1 MKKASPLF
9 QKFLYGFTFL
19 ILIPLGL
26 VFWART
32 TEIHVGFTGLKSE
45 GGGMLLLIAGGLL
58 MLWGMRALM
67 TKGEGLP
74 MNAFPPLKFVD
85 TGPYKF
91 FRNPIY
97 CGFGSMLTGYF
108 LYTGSASGLWLVTP
122 MTILG
127 MAALML
133 GYEGLDLK
141 ERFPGKKLSPLF
153 GLPEADS
160 RMPVP
165 AKRFICLGSVLM
177 LMMAFNYLYSNTRH
191 RFPLEELASFL
202 SGGQDQ
208 SAWLYLNLIPLLAA
222 PFLLNRNTD
231 LRSWTLWS
239 ATALIA
245 GFLWNLV
252 WGELCGGGWV
262 FPGRHLLSVPLYL
275 VLIALFSTLRNI
287 RNAFL
292 ITSLA
297 FLPFLAIQAIFL
309 DNFVYNLILSGL
321 LFLTVVN
328 TRSLWGWSRLLS
340 ERLANSWKEWVFGRV
355 RVINHGFYVGG
366 GALLG
371 ILIAGILA
379 GAAYAW
385 ALLIFSITV
394 VLFSAIW
401 AQVIEGSEK
410 LKRPFGFYGA
420 LVGILFAS
428 ILVRA
433 LGFNPWVLIGV
444 ISVMMPWVQAMG
456 RIRCLINGCC
466 HGMKTNNPE
475 VGIRYFHPR
484 SRVCNISHMK
494 GESLHPTPLYSIL
507 WLLPVGF
514 ILLALWHGSAAPNF
528 IFGLYLILTGIG
540 RFVEEAYRGEVQTP
554 VLGKLRLYQWTAALS
569 VFLGILFTLFRIET
583 PALSP
588 GFDMQVL
595 WAALVGGIFIFFAM
609 GVDFPYSNKRFS
621 RLV

>member
-1 MKKASPLF
+1 
-9 QKFLYGFTFL
+9 
-19 ILIPLGL
+19 
-26 VFWART
+26 
-32 TEIHVGFTGLKSE
+32 
-45 GGGMLLLIAGGLL
+45 
-58 MLWGMRALM
+58 
-67 TKGEGLP
+67 
-74 MNAFPPLKFVD
+74 
-85 TGPYKF
+85 
-91 FRNPIY
+91 
-97 CGFGSMLTGYF
+97 
-108 LYTGSASGLWLVTP
+108 
-122 MTILG
+122 
-127 MAALML
+127 
-133 GYEGLDLK
+133 
-141 ERFPGKKLSPLF
+141 
-153 GLPEADS
+153 
-160 RMPVP
+160 
-165 AKRFICLGSVLM
+165 
-177 LMMAFNYLYSNTRH
+177 
-191 RFPLEELASFL
+191 
-202 SGGQDQ
+202 
-208 SAWLYLNLIPLLAA
+208 
-222 PFLLNRNTD
+222 
-231 LRSWTLWS
+231 
-239 ATALIA
+239 
-245 GFLWNLV
+245 
-252 WGELCGGGWV
+252 
-262 FPGRHLLSVPLYL
+262 VPLYL

-309 DNFVYNLILSGL
+309 DNIVYNLILSGL

-328 TRSLWGWSRLLS
+328 ARSLWGWSRLLS
-340 ERLANSWKEWVFGRV
+340 ERLANSWKEYVFGPV

-379 GAAYAW
+379 GRAYAW

-428 ILVRA
+428 ILVWA

-475 VGIRYFHPR
+475 VGIRYFYPR

-514 ILLALWHGSAAPNF
+514 ILLALWHGGAAPNF

-569 VFLGILFTLFRIET
+569 VFLGILFTLFRIEI

-588 GFDMQVL
+588 GFDMRVL
-595 WAALVGGIFIFFAM
+595 WAALIGGIFVFFAM